1 MSELAFMITT
11 AQLHDWMQYINII
24 VQILTLLLMGLSM
37 VFMKKRRYTWHGDVM
52 LLALIINGLL
62 LIAHMGPSLI
72 YLFDEPFY
80 VAVLGIIHA
89 VIGTTA
95 EILGSWV
102 AGTWA
107 YGRSETKY
115 CSIKKGIMRKT
126 LTLWLVT
133 FALGLVFYVLHTA
146 FE

>member
-1 MSELAFMITT
+1 MITT

-24 VQILTLLLMGLSM
+24 VQISILLLIGLSM
-37 VFMKKRRYTWHGDVM
+37 AFKKKRRYTWHGDVM
-52 LLALIINGLL
+52 LLAVIMNGLI

-72 YLFDEPFY
+72 YLRDEPFF
-80 VAVLGIIHA
+80 VTVLGIIHA
-89 VIGTTA
+89 VIGTTS
-95 EILGSWV
+95 EILGIWV

-115 CSIKKGIMRKT
+115 CVRKKGIMCKI
-126 LTLWLVT
+126 LILWLT
-133 FALGLVFYVLHTA
+133 SFALGLVFYVLHTV

>member
-1 MSELAFMITT
+1 MVTT

-24 VQILTLLLMGLSM
+24 VQISILLLIGLSIT
-37 VFMKKRRYTWHGDVM
+37 FKKKRRYTWHGDIM
-52 LLALIINGLL
+52 LLAVIMNGLL

-72 YLFDEPFY
+72 YLFDEPFF
-80 VAVLGIIHA
+80 VTILGIIHA
-89 VIGTTA
+89 GIGTTA
-95 EILGSWV
+95 EIIGVWI

-115 CSIKKGIMRKT
+115 CAPKKGIMRKT
-126 LTLWLVT
+126 LILWLTT
-133 FALGLVFYVLHTA
+133 FAFGLVFYVLHTA